1 MKLCDVNPFMRYA
14 ELQPSV
20 MTASSLS
27 CAYDYR
33 IFYIIEGTARL
44 ILKDGAI
51 NLSSGSL
58 LYIRPGTPYYFDG
71 KVKVIVLNFD
81 MTRNQTDRKKA
92 VPPAKYNEVF
102 DEGAIFEN
110 DPPIE
115 LESVIAIQKAFEIQS
130 KIQKCLLHYCYPTP
144 FSDSFTSAIIKDIL
158 CYIAQSYYKEEN
170 EVPELARRV
179 ALYIQQNYDRE
190 LTNSLIANELG
201 YHSFYL
207 NRIFKKSMGVTIHQA
222 VILERVRIAKQLL
235 KMTDL
240 SINSIAV
247 ESGFC
252 DRSQFCTTFR
262 KYEGC
267 TPMQY
272 REK

>member
-51 NLSSGSL
+51 NLFPGAL
-58 LYIRPGTPYYFDG
+58 LYIRPATPYYFDG

-92 VPPAKYNEVF
+92 VPPAKYGEDF
-102 DEGAIFEN
+102 DEKEVFEN
-110 DPPIE
+110 DPPVE
-115 LESVIAIQKAFEIQS
+115 LEDLTVINKAFEIQS
-130 KIQKCLLHYCYPTP
+130 KIQECLFHYCYPTP

-158 CYIAQSYYKEEN
+158 CYIAQGSYKGDA

-190 LTNSLIANELG
+190 LTNSLISNELG

-207 NRIFKKSMGVTIHQA
+207 NRIFKKSMGITIHQA

-240 SINSIAV
+240 SINSVAI

-262 KYEGC
+262 KYAGC